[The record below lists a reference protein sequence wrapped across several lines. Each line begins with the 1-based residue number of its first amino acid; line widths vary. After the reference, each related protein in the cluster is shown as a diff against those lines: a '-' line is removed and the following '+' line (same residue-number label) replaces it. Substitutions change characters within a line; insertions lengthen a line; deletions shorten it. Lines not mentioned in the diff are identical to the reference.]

1 MSRLVEERMGSNT
14 PLFYSRTLTGHRRE
28 YLEFSIGLF
37 GGARVGAFGMFKSSR
52 PVLFLMVEDS
62 FVLYFIIS
70 LWRSLFGWRTVG
82 LLFRPKPAVEAK
94 NLRLRIKK
102 GMLKFLRKIDA
113 ITTLSI
119 VPTPLDPRF
128 DEIVDGWIYDFQL
141 WDLSSSDRELFNHLV
156 SDNSPQMVSDQ
167 EAAKLVNTVKGAANG
182 MLVISTIGRQD
193 SDKGFD
199 QFATFFQQ
207 NGVSKNWHPVVGG
220 KISDA
225 CKGHISNLET
235 KGATVLNRFVT
246 DAEIIG
252 LYAVSH
258 IVWCAYAESYDQAS
272 GILGRAVQLGLP
284 VIVRQGSISHRFCLA
299 ENIAHAALSDFD
311 GLVTQLSR
319 LEQKPSLLGQVMAQR
334 FRASSLQKLHFA
346 LGMSDQPEP
355 D

>member
-1 MSRLVEERMGSNT
+1 M
-14 PLFYSRTLTGHRRE
+14 PLFYSRTLSGHRRE

-37 GGARVGAFGMFKSSR
+37 GGERVGAFGMFKSSR

-62 FVLYFIIS
+62 FVLYFIVS
-70 LWRSLFGWRTVG
+70 LWRSLFSWRTVG

-94 NLRLRIKK
+94 NWRLRIKK
-102 GMLKFLRKIDA
+102 GMLKFLRRINA
-113 ITTLSI
+113 VNTLSI

-128 DEIVDGWIYDFQL
+128 DVIVDGWIYDFQL

-156 SDNSPQMVSDQ
+156 SANSPKMISDQ
-167 EAAKLVNTVKGAANG
+167 DAAKLVNTVKIVANG
-182 MLVISTIGRQD
+182 KLVISTIGRQD

-199 QFATFFQQ
+199 LFATFFQQ
-207 NGVSKNWHPVVGG
+207 SGVLENWHPVVGG
-220 KISDA
+220 KVSDA
-225 CKGHISNLET
+225 CKGHKSNLET

-284 VIVRQGSISHRFCLA
+284 VIVRKGSISHRFCLA
-299 ENIAHAALSDFD
+299 ENIAHAPLSEFYD
-311 GLVTQLSR
+311 LASQLSR
-319 LEQKPSLLGQVMAQR
+319 LKQQPSLQGQVMSQR
-334 FRASSLQKLHFA
+334 FRASSLQKLRFA
-346 LGMSDQPEP
+346 LGVSDQPESN
-355 D
+355 